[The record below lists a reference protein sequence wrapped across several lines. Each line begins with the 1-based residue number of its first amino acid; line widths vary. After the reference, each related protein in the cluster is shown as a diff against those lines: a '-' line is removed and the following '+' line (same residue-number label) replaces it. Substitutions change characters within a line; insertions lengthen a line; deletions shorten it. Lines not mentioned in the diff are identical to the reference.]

1 MSAIPP
7 NVVSS
12 VLQAGVAQQAQST
25 KQNADENAKADAAK
39 RSGGTPGFEDVL
51 EIEATDADTQVHTDA
66 GGLGSQGRH
75 DAPPEEQIEDEPA
88 EAADPSDGVTLDEND
103 QPHLDLSA

>member
-7 NVVSS
+7 NISS

-39 RSGGTPGFEDVL
+39 RTGGTPGFDDIL

-75 DAPPEEQIEDEPA
+75 DAPPEEKPEDQPTEVTNP
-88 EAADPSDGVTLDEND
+88 PDGVTLDENGR
-103 QPHLDLSA
+103 PHLDLSA

>member
-7 NVVSS
+7 NIVSS
-12 VLQAGVAQQAQST
+12 VLQAGVAQQAQSA
-25 KQNADENAKADAAK
+25 QQDAAENAKADAAK
-39 RSGGTPGFEDVL
+39 RTGGTPGFEDIL
-51 EIEATDADTQVHTDA
+51 EIEATDADGKVHTDA

-75 DAPPEEQIEDEPA
+75 DAPPEEQPD
-88 EAADPSDGVTLDEND
+88 AASAKPSEGVTLDDNG